1 MAVLYILDTNTVSYA
16 IKGDPRPV
24 RDRLKA
30 VPKAFVALSV
40 FTQAE
45 LLYGLARKP
54 LARQTRLKVEE
65 FLRDNTILPWD
76 SEAAA
81 SYGELR
87 AAQERR
93 GRPLSHEDLMIAAH
107 ALSLGLTLVTSDRV
121 FSFVDGLKTEDWT
134 IAGN

>member
-1 MAVLYILDTNTVSYA
+1 MSARYLLDTNTVSYA

-30 VPKAFVALSV
+30 VPKPIVALSV

-45 LLYGLARKP
+45 LLYGLARRP
-54 LARQTRLKVEE
+54 EAARLRVDVDA
-65 FLRDNTILPWD
+65 FLRDSQILLWD
-76 SEAAA
+76 SPAAA

-87 AAQERR
+87 AIQERK

-107 ALSLGLTLVTSDRV
+107 ALSLGLTLVTHDSA

-134 IAGN
+134 VALG

>member
-1 MAVLYILDTNTVSYA
+1 MAVRYMLDTNTVSYA

-30 VPKAFVALSV
+30 VPKAHVALSV

-54 LARQTRLKVEE
+54 HARRIRIEVEA
-65 FLRDNTILPWD
+65 FLRDLEILPWN
-76 SEAAA
+76 SAAAA
-81 SYGELR
+81 SYGEVR
-87 AAQERR
+87 AAQERK
-93 GRPLSHEDLMIAAH
+93 GRTLSHEDLMIASH
-107 ALSLGLTLVTSDRV
+107 ALALGLTLATSDRA

-134 IAGN
+134 IG